1 LPQRSPAF
9 RSYGVTWNPANE
21 NTVGR
26 TDVRRH
32 YHRPRLAR
40 GCGCHS
46 GHKALNPRGL
56 GTESSI
62 QRMPRPEN
70 LRVPPVS
77 GKYGRHSNRIGK
89 PHCFKGFRVAI
100 NMLRPALGSPAEPA
114 WHFRVADH
122 LFQGP
127 FSGWRLAGDRC
138 PLRDHLRTGQRN
150 RAQNIPVPVQT
161 SSVQSPSDA
170 SCSAPTSG
178 RAQNASCFSFLERFL
193 FCFSEGRRGEAP
205 ARCRRVYSHR
215 LSHEFPRRASFQPR
229 NGS

>member
-1 LPQRSPAF
+1 MLPQRSPAF

-26 TDVRRH
+26 TDVWRH

-56 GTESSI
+56 GTESPI
-62 QRMPRPEN
+62 QQMPRLEN

-100 NMLRPALGSPAEPA
+100 HMLRPALGSPAEPA

-150 RAQNIPVPVQT
+150 RAQNIPVQFRQVPFSLLLTRLARPRPAGGRKMLLVF
-161 SSVQSPSDA
+161 PS
-170 SCSAPTSG
+170 
-178 RAQNASCFSFLERFL
+178 
-193 FCFSEGRRGEAP
+193 
-205 ARCRRVYSHR
+205 
-215 LSHEFPRRASFQPR
+215 
-229 NGS
+229 